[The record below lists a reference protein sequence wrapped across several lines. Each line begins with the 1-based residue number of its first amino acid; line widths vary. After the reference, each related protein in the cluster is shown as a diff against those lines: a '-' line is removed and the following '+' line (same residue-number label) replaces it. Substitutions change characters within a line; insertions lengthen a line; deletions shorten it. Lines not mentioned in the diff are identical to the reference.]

1 MRSTTVGST
10 LLLLASGAIAQSE
23 SVVTEIPSSL
33 IQSTEEVFTIQTSIP
48 TGVSSVCYEVCVQ
61 SPCYACAYSSTVNA
75 IKAHL
80 TDRPS

>member
-10 LLLLASGAIAQSE
+10 LLLLAGAAAAQQTE

-33 IQSTEEVFTIQTSIP
+33 VQTTEQVFTIQTSVP

-61 SPCYACAYSSTVNA
+61 EPCNACA
-75 IKAHL
+75 
-80 TDRPS
+80 